1 MNSEGRP
8 PPPRPASPNESPA
21 AFGQADEYYQEV
33 GHSPLITVESTVFRL
48 FHNYTAE
55 IKPES
60 DEEITQRWSQTSR
73 WQTEQVHLMALILRT
88 VRHLLGGCRGNNP
101 QRRRRSEV

>member
-21 AFGQADEYYQEV
+21 AFGQADEYYQV

-73 WQTEQVHLMALILRT
+73 WQIEKVHLMALILRT

-101 QRRRRSEV
+101 QGRRRSEV